1 MILIVDDKAE
11 NIYSLKRTLELS
23 GFEVDSANSG
33 EEALKKILKNTYA
46 LIILDVQMPGM
57 DGFEVA
63 EAISGYSKMKHI
75 PIIFLS
81 AVNIDK
87 KFIKKGYTSGGIDYV
102 TKPID
107 PDIFMLK
114 VKTLH
119 KLYEQNRELS
129 IMQQSLLKEIEIRK
143 HAEGELNKRVN
154 ELRSILESLP
164 QMSFT
169 VKPNGEIE
177 YVNEHWYLYSTTI
190 SQFPEVYPD
199 DHYVLDLYKEALA
212 SGTPLICELRIRSL
226 IDHTFRFHLLKMI
239 PVKQDDTIV
248 KWVGTFTDIQEQKQA
263 NELLE
268 MKVRERTTELTDK
281 NNQLAERNYELQQ
294 FASVTSHDLKEPL
307 RKIQIFSSI
316 IKERYFPEDSEVGRN
331 MDKIIDASARMST
344 LIHDLLNY
352 SRLSINS
359 MFEPTD
365 LKLQVHDIL
374 ADLEFVIAEKKA
386 TINIGYLPVIDA
398 VPGQMRQVFQNLISN
413 ALKFSKK
420 DTPSVINV
428 SSEIVYEHS
437 PGGGKKEYCRIT
449 VSDNGIGFNEQY
461 LGKIFTI
468 FQRLNPKDA
477 YEGTGIGLAI
487 VKKIVEKHN
496 GTISASSSEG
506 QGAAF
511 IIKLPVR
518 QVAEAV
524 TADV

>member
-33 EEALKKILKNTYA
+33 EEALKKILKKTYA

-63 EAISGYSKMKHI
+63 EAISGYSKMQHI

-87 KFIKKGYTSGGIDYV
+87 KFITKGYTSGGVDYV
-102 TKPID
+102 IKPVD
-107 PDIFMLK
+107 ADIFVLK

-129 IMQQSLLKEIEIRK
+129 FMQQSLLKEIEIRK

-154 ELRSILESLP
+154 ELRSILESMP
-164 QMSFT
+164 QVSFT
-169 VKPNGEIE
+169 VKPNGDIE
-177 YVNEHWYLYSTTI
+177 YVNKHWYLYSTTVNKL
-190 SQFPEVYPD
+190 PEVYPD
-199 DHYVLDLYKEALA
+199 DAYVLMQYRDALVN
-212 SGTPLICELRIRSL
+212 GTPLVCEIRIRNL
-226 IDHTFRFHLLKMI
+226 VDHTFRFHLLKMI
-239 PVKQDDTIV
+239 PVKQDDIIV
-248 KWVGTFTDIQEQKQA
+248 KWVGTFTDIEEQKQA

-268 MKVRERTTELTDK
+268 VKVKERTLELTEK

-307 RKIQIFSSI
+307 RKIQVYSSI
-316 IKERYFPEDSEVGRN
+316 MKEKYFTEGSEAGKH
-331 MDKIIDASARMST
+331 MDRIIDASERMST

-352 SRLSINS
+352 SRLSMNS
-359 MFEPTD
+359 MFERTD
-365 LKLQVHDIL
+365 LNAQIQQIL
-374 ADLEFVIAEKKA
+374 SDLEFAIADKNA
-386 TINIGYLPVIDA
+386 TINVGALPVIEA
-398 VPGQMRQVFQNLISN
+398 VPGQIRQVFQNLISN

-420 DTPSVINV
+420 DVPSVINV
-428 SSEIVYEHS
+428 SSELICDNTM
-437 PGGGKKEYCRIT
+437 GGNEREYCRIT

-461 LGKIFTI
+461 LDKIFTI

-487 VKKIVEKHN
+487 VKKIIEKHS
-496 GTISASSSEG
+496 GTITARSCEG
-506 QGAAF
+506 EGAAF
-511 IIKLPVR
+511 IIQLPIK
-518 QVAEAV
+518 QIAETVPANN
-524 TADV
+524 